1 MLFLA
6 AYLLTQK
13 LRELA
18 PTNLKITKD
27 IYYKIQKHAV
37 MSDKGQSRS
46 KNILFTVPLTVEG

>member
-27 IYYKIQKHAV
+27 IFILKYKN
-37 MSDKGQSRS
+37 M
-46 KNILFTVPLTVEG
+46 LL